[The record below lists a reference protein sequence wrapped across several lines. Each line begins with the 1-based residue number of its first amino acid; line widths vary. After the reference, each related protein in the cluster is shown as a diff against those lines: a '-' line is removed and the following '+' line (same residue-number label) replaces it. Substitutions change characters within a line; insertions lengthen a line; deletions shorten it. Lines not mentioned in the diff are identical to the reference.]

1 VRGAIF
7 NVLGPLDS
15 FPVRALDLYAGTG
28 SLGIEALS
36 RGAVWADLVERH
48 PRQCAVLRENVAS
61 TGFAEQAGVH
71 CMSATRAL
79 GTLEGPYQLVLMD
92 PPYKLTS
99 LDDVVEGLARS
110 TLLESGTR
118 VVVGHSKRLTLQGTY
133 LDLTR
138 TGSYRYGD
146 SAVDFFRERGLRV
159 VTAIYPGSFDPVTEG
174 HVDIATRAAAIF
186 NRVVVAVYDTPSK
199 KLLFD
204 TDERVDLFERSV
216 EGMSNVE
223 VSRFSGLAVQAA
235 RRVGAG
241 VIVRGL
247 RSGSD
252 FEYEFEMAYMNKK
265 LAPDVEM
272 VCMMASLPYQY
283 VSSSLVKEVIGL
295 GGDVTDLVPG
305 HVMDAVKSKMR
316 SRG

>member
-1 VRGAIF
+1 
-7 NVLGPLDS
+7 
-15 FPVRALDLYAGTG
+15 
-28 SLGIEALS
+28 
-36 RGAVWADLVERH
+36 
-48 PRQCAVLRENVAS
+48 
-61 TGFAEQAGVH
+61 
-71 CMSATRAL
+71 
-79 GTLEGPYQLVLMD
+79 
-92 PPYKLTS
+92 
-99 LDDVVEGLARS
+99 
-110 TLLESGTR
+110 
-118 VVVGHSKRLTLQGTY
+118 
-133 LDLTR
+133 
-138 TGSYRYGD
+138 
-146 SAVDFFRERGLRV
+146 V

-305 HVMDAVKSKMR
+305 HVMEAVKSKMR
-316 SRG
+316 SPG